1 MMQNVRRAKMRQ
13 FKGKTAVITGAGSG
27 IGEAVAHR
35 LGAAGMSVVVADVDQ
50 DAADRVCRDLQ
61 AMGIPALAVHT
72 DVSSQDSL
80 DRLAD
85 AAWSAFGSVDLLC
98 NNAGVVPAGR
108 FRPVWDYPLE
118 DWQWAL
124 DVNLMGVV
132 HGLRAFVPRML
143 AQGTEGHIVTTASVA
158 GLVSGS
164 GSAVYS
170 TGKHAAVR
178 VTEALYAS
186 LAEMDAPIGVTL
198 LCPGLVNT
206 AIYRSERNRPEGL
219 VPAAGIAEETPELQA
234 VADNLYVNAISPQAV
249 AEQLFEAICENRFY
263 VLTSD
268 QFDAAI
274 RTRAEF
280 LLERRNPRFE
290 NLLTLTRADVR
301 S

>member
-1 MMQNVRRAKMRQ
+1 MLQ

-27 IGEAVAHR
+27 MGEAIAHR
-35 LGAAGMSVVVADVDQ
+35 MGAAGMSVVIADIDP
-50 DAADRVCRDLQ
+50 DAGNRVCCDLQ
-61 AMGIPALAVHT
+61 DLGIPALAIDT
-72 DVSSQDSL
+72 DVASQDSL
-80 DRLAD
+80 NRLAD

-118 DWQWAL
+118 DWQWAM

-132 HGLRAFVPRML
+132 HGVRAFVPRML
-143 AQGTEGHIVTTASVA
+143 AQKTEGHIVTTASVA

-164 GSAVYS
+164 GSPVYS
-170 TGKHAAVR
+170 VAKHAAVR

-186 LAEMDAPIGVTL
+186 LCEMGAPIGVTL

-206 AIYRSERNRPEGL
+206 NIYRSERNRPVDL
-219 VPAAGIAEETPELQA
+219 VPAAGISEESPELQA
-234 VADNLYVNAISPQAV
+234 VADKLYVNAKSPQAV

-268 QFDAAI
+268 QFDETVRARSAA
-274 RTRAEF
+274 
-280 LLERRNPRFE
+280 LLERRNPVFE
-290 NLLTLTRADVR
+290 NLLALTTADVR
-301 S
+301 LIDES